1 MTGQREE
8 LRHLTEEPNRA
19 QRELWSDEGLRDYL
33 QQRDRWQHI
42 WRPFGAAMFDL
53 AALQPGQQV
62 LDVGCGDGVTSV
74 EAARSVAPTG
84 AVVGVDISAPMLD
97 LARRGADAAGV
108 DNVQFLDADAQTH
121 PFLDASFD
129 VLISRFGVTFFADPQ
144 AAFAN
149 LARSL
154 RPDGRLVLVCWQEP
168 TKIEWAAL
176 AIGAAAAHLGPPD
189 FGPPGAPGP
198 FALADGTRLRALLDG
213 AGFRDVTVEP
223 VTRQHR
229 VGADVDEVVSFIT
242 SLEETRALFAGKSQD
257 RVAAA
262 VQDMRLALTPY
273 DGPQGVVTDG
283 TAWLISARR

>member
-1 MTGQREE
+1 
-8 LRHLTEEPNRA
+8 L
-19 QRELWSDEGLRDYL
+19 
-33 QQRDRWQHI
+33 
-42 WRPFGAAMFDL
+42 
-53 AALQPGQQV
+53 
-62 LDVGCGDGVTSV
+62 
-74 EAARSVAPTG
+74 VAPSG

-97 LARRGADAAGV
+97 LARRAADAAGV
-108 DNVQFLDADAQTH
+108 ANVQFLEADAQTH

-129 VLISRFGVTFFADPQ
+129 VVISRFGVTFFADPQ

-198 FALADGTRLRALLDG
+198 FAMADGKRLGGLLGD
-213 AGFRDVTVEP
+213 AGFRDVTVQP
-223 VTRQHR
+223 VTCPHR
-229 VGADVDEVVSFIT
+229 VGADVDDVVSFIT
-242 SLEETRALFAGKSQD
+242 SLEETRALFAGKSRG

-262 VQDMRLALTPY
+262 VHGIREALTPY
-273 DGPQGVVTDG
+273 ADPQGVVTDG
-283 TAWLISARR
+283 TAWLVSARR

>member
-1 MTGQREE
+1 
-8 LRHLTEEPNRA
+8 
-19 QRELWSDEGLRDYL
+19 
-33 QQRDRWQHI
+33 
-42 WRPFGAAMFDL
+42 
-53 AALQPGQQV
+53 

-74 EAARSVAPTG
+74 EAARLVAPSG

-97 LARRGADAAGV
+97 LARRGANAAGV
-108 DNVQFLDADAQTH
+108 DYVQFLEADAQTH
-121 PFLDASFD
+121 PFLDASFE
-129 VLISRFGVTFFADPQ
+129 VVISRFGVTFFADPA

-198 FALADGTRLRALLDG
+198 FALADGRRLRGLLDG

-223 VTRQHR
+223 VTRPHR
-229 VGADVDEVVSFIT
+229 VGANVEDVVSFIT

-257 RVAAA
+257 RVTAA
-262 VQDMRLALTPY
+262 VHGMRESLTRY
-273 DGPQGVVTDG
+273 AGPQGVVTDG
-283 TAWLISARR
+283 TAWLVTAHR